1 MKVKKEAWQMTKN
14 KIIMEKKEDLSMD
27 GDGEAI

>member
-1 MKVKKEAWQMTKN
+1 MKLQKEAWHMTKN
-14 KIIMEKKEDLSMD
+14 KMIMEKKEDLSMD